1 MVRLLCDQEGG
12 REEDEGGRW
21 LDCCGIYICG
31 CILKTCSDVCVHF
44 FEGSFCEVVYS
55 CVSVYLCIEEKRLHV
70 IVGLLGSTAKLVCCA
85 SYNGLSSWQT

>member
-1 MVRLLCDQEGG
+1 MVRLLCDQEGGRGEDEGGRWLDCCVIRRGG

-21 LDCCGIYICG
+21 LDCCVIYICG

-70 IVGLLGSTAKLVCCA
+70 IVGLL
-85 SYNGLSSWQT
+85 